1 MTNKSTIKTN
11 DLGIYLNS
19 YPPVKE
25 GETIF
30 GRDIAVNDFLKGLL
44 THGKPR
50 NYQFY
55 QTFDFLKNTFNDR
68 RKLLGIGNQRRD
80 ICTTIKDINELKEKN
95 STFDFDI
102 WHETDADFSKAIS
115 LRNRYSAKAYPI
127 SATFHVLSYQYLLH
141 DWYLEILLKK
151 TYDYDTMICTS
162 TAAQKALN
170 TIFDHV
176 RERLKHSHNI
186 DLSFKGNTEVI
197 PIGIDTTIFKP
208 RDKKEVRREL
218 GLPLDAF
225 IILWIGRISPLDKA
239 DLLPLLLVVQNLIK
253 NNPEK
258 KIKLVLGGAGEDIF
272 NKIIDECIHDLQ
284 LNDHVIL
291 IRPLP
296 VSKRHLYHSC
306 ADVFVS
312 PADNIQET
320 FGITPIE
327 AMACGVPQVVSD
339 WNGYKDTVKHG
350 ETGFLIPTYM
360 YDLDEEIT
368 LKSGMYDN
376 YNLIDHFE
384 FAQTVAIDLEAY
396 QKALQM
402 LLDFPSL
409 CLKMS
414 KNSRERALKIYDW
427 KNSIYLHEQ
436 LWEKQLERA
445 GKQNTTI
452 DFIKSYEIPAFY
464 KNFNHY
470 ASKRIS
476 DTTRIVLSE
485 QGEKIVSKEESLI
498 YYYDSFNHL
507 SIPVLYSILSNFK
520 DHISQGFGVLK
531 KQIKSDTVS
540 SEKVGKHIMW
550 LLKYGYLKI
559 SNNPF

>member
-1 MTNKSTIKTN
+1 MAKKSVHKRN
-11 DLGIYLNS
+11 NLGIYLNS

-25 GETIF
+25 GETVF

-44 THGKPR
+44 LHGRPR

-55 QTFDFLKNTFNDR
+55 QTFDFLKNTFSDQQS
-68 RKLLGIGNQRRD
+68 LLDIGKQRGD
-80 ICTTIKDINELKEKN
+80 ISIAIKDINDLKKKN
-95 STFDFDI
+95 SAFDFDI
-102 WHETDADFSKAIS
+102 WHETDADFSKAVS
-115 LRNRYSAKAYPI
+115 LRDRYSAKAYPI

-151 TYDYDTMICTS
+151 TYDYDTIICTS
-162 TAAQKALN
+162 TAAQKTLN
-170 TIFDHV
+170 SIFDHV
-176 RERLKHSHNI
+176 GEKLKNSHNI
-186 DLSFKGNTEVI
+186 NLGFKGNTEVI
-197 PIGIDTTIFKP
+197 PIGVDTTIFKP
-208 RDKKEVRREL
+208 RDKKEIRHEL

-239 DLLPLLLVVQNLIK
+239 DLLPLLLVIQNLIK
-253 NNPEK
+253 NNPGK
-258 KIKLVLGGAGEDIF
+258 KIRLVLGGVGEDIF
-272 NKIIDECIHDLQ
+272 NKIIDQCIHDLQ
-284 LNDHVIL
+284 LNDHIIL

-360 YDLDEEIT
+360 SDLDEEIT
-368 LKSGMYDN
+368 LKSGIYDN
-376 YNLIDHFE
+376 YNLMDHFE
-384 FAQTVAIDLEAY
+384 FAQTIAIDLEAY
-396 QKALQM
+396 QKALQI

-445 GKQNTTI
+445 SKQNTTI
-452 DFIKSYEIPAFY
+452 NFIKTYEIPAFY

-476 DTTRIVLSE
+476 NTTRITLSA
-485 QGEKIVSKEESLI
+485 QGKKVVNKEESLMS
-498 YYYDSFNHL
+498 YYDSFNDF
-507 SIPVLYSILSNFK
+507 SIPVLYSILRSLE
-520 DHISQGFGVLK
+520 DHISQEFGMLK
-531 KQIKSDTVS
+531 KQIKCDTMS
-540 SEKVGKHIMW
+540 SEKVGRHIMW
-550 LLKYGYLKI
+550 LLKYGYLQI
-559 SNNPF
+559 SDD

>member
-1 MTNKSTIKTN
+1 MMTKKSIIKN
-11 DLGIYLNS
+11 NIGIYLNS

-44 THGKPR
+44 LHGKPR
-50 NYQFY
+50 SYQFY
-55 QTFDFLKNTFNDR
+55 QTFDFLKNIFNA
-68 RKLLGIGNQRRD
+68 RKELLDISNQRGD
-80 ICTTIKDINELKEKN
+80 ISITINDINDLKVKN
-95 STFDFDI
+95 NTFDFDI
-102 WHETDADFSKAIS
+102 WHETDADFSKAVS
-115 LRNRYSAKAYPI
+115 LRERYSAKAYPI

-151 TYDYDTMICTS
+151 IHDYDTIICTS
-162 TAAQKALN
+162 TAAQKALH

-176 RERLKHSHNI
+176 CERLKNSHNI
-186 DLSFKGNTEVI
+186 DLGFKGDTEVI
-197 PIGIDTTIFKP
+197 PIGIDTTVFKP
-208 RDKKEVRREL
+208 RDKKELRHKL

-239 DLLPLLLVVQNLIK
+239 DLLPLLIILQNLIK
-253 NNPEK
+253 ENPEK
-258 KIKLVLGGAGEDIF
+258 KIRLVLGGTGEVIF
-272 NKIIDECIHDLQ
+272 NKIIDECIRDRQ

-296 VSKRHLYHSC
+296 TSERHLYHSC

-327 AMACGVPQVVSD
+327 AMASGVPQVVSD
-339 WNGYKDTVKHG
+339 WNGYKDTVQHG

-360 YDLDEEIT
+360 SDLDEEIT
-368 LKSGMYDN
+368 IKSGIYDN
-376 YNLIDHFE
+376 YNLMDHFE
-384 FAQTVAIDLEAY
+384 FAQTIAIDLEAY

-409 CLKMS
+409 CSQMS
-414 KNSRERALKIYDW
+414 KKSRERALKIYDW

-445 GKQNTTI
+445 SKQNTTI
-452 DFIKSYEIPAFY
+452 DFIKTYEIPAFY

-470 ASKRIS
+470 ASKKIS
-476 DTTRIVLSE
+476 NTTQIILSE
-485 QGEKIVSKEESLI
+485 QGKKIANKEQSLI
-498 YYYDSFNHL
+498 SYYDSFNDL
-507 SIPVLYSILSNFK
+507 SIPVLYSVISNL
-520 DHISQGFGVLK
+520 HECVSQEFGALK
-531 KQIKSDTVS
+531 KQIKSDELS
-540 SEKVGKHIMW
+540 LEKVSRHIMW
-550 LLKYGYLKI
+550 LLKYGYVKI
-559 SNNPF
+559 LND